1 MPEEAGGKLEN
12 KEGTI
17 FGTITVKCIICDG
30 PIEMDIKKAMTEIDI
45 CEKCRRSRKKVMR
58 GRGR

>member
-1 MPEEAGGKLEN
+1 MSGEAGGKLEN

-17 FGTITVKCIICDG
+17 FGTITVKCIICGD
-30 PIEMDIKKAMTEIDI
+30 PIEMGIKKAMAELDI
-45 CEKCRRSRKKVMR
+45 CEKCRKSRKKAKR